1 MGIEEEVDSMKSRIQ
16 SASDVLTS
24 AKSSL
29 EKLKEIEDEVEAAL
43 EPKRQNLRELFGDPE
58 DEAEDWKLLNPKF
71 SQDDLKGIFQNQVQ
85 KWLNENSG
93 LIFIAQKKIESYN
106 AELVHLREN
115 QDKITAE
122 ALQVK
127 FQLLEF

>member
-16 SASDVLTS
+16 SASDVLNS

-43 EPKRQNLRELFGDPE
+43 EPKRQNLRELFGEPE

-71 SQDDLKGIFQNQVQ
+71 SQDDLKGKSFFITRVGNVYNIKIQDSYLLH
-85 KWLNENSG
+85 KRKLNHIMLNW
-93 LIFIAQKKIESYN
+93 FI
-106 AELVHLREN
+106 
-115 QDKITAE
+115 
-122 ALQVK
+122 
-127 FQLLEF
+127 

>member
-1 MGIEEEVDSMKSRIQ
+1 MISETNIQNWMGIEEEVDSMKSRIQ

-43 EPKRQNLRELFGDPE
+43 EPKRQNLRELFGEPE

-71 SQDDLKGIFQNQVQ
+71 SQDDLKGIF
-85 KWLNENSG
+85 
-93 LIFIAQKKIESYN
+93 
-106 AELVHLREN
+106 
-115 QDKITAE
+115 ITMF
-122 ALQVK
+122 K
-127 FQLLEF
+127 NG

>member
-43 EPKRQNLRELFGDPE
+43 EPKRQNLRELFGEPE
-58 DEAEDWKLLNPKF
+58 DEADDWKLLNPKF
-71 SQDDLKGIFQNQVQ
+71 SQDDLKGKYFLYLTRVRNVYKIKTQDSYLLH
-85 KWLNENSG
+85 KRKLNHIMLNW
-93 LIFIAQKKIESYN
+93 FI
-106 AELVHLREN
+106 
-115 QDKITAE
+115 
-122 ALQVK
+122 
-127 FQLLEF
+127 